1 MYADQA
7 TVTFLHNVI
16 TQLAHQNMY
25 FFFLMKQTIDNTS

>member
-16 TQLAHQNMY
+16 TQLAHQNMCIL
-25 FFFLMKQTIDNTS
+25 FLVKQTTDNTS